1 MDQLEVR
8 KAGPIGETEKP
19 LDVCRTRLHLKH
31 LPLRKRISLAYA
43 QCLKHDTQG
52 PSTEPAK
59 TRSAALPTACVNH
72 ADHGRSN
79 SSICIVRPPAK
90 KPGAPTLGDRAQG
103 RLRCPLCSKRF
114 SQYKTH
120 KAHVQ
125 RHRQKDSGLYK
136 CPTCDKRLVQRSSLI
151 THLRIHTGER
161 PFPCEDCPARFSDR
175 SSYKKHR
182 RTHSGEK
189 PYQCAVCRKS
199 FSQSGN
205 LKRHTRKLHAS
216 SHEPSLENKAAM
228 STAIEATSTLLLIC
242 SATEDTADCFT
253 PL

>member
-1 MDQLEVR
+1 MQVLQVQLYTLLELP
-8 KAGPIGETEKP
+8 K
-19 LDVCRTRLHLKH
+19 LNLKH

-52 PSTEPAK
+52 PWPELAN
-59 TRSAALPTACVNH
+59 TRSAALPTARVNH
-72 ADHGRSN
+72 ADHGRTKP
-79 SSICIVRPPAK
+79 VK
-90 KPGAPTLGDRAQG
+90 KPGVPTPSDRAQG
-103 RLRCPLCSKRF
+103 RLRCSMCRKRF

-136 CPTCDKRLVQRSSLI
+136 CPSCDKRLVQRSSLN

-161 PFPCEDCPARFSDR
+161 PFP

-189 PYQCAVCRKS
+189 PYHCAVCRSS

-205 LKRHTRKLHAS
+205 LKRHTRALHAS
-216 SHEPSLENKAAM
+216 SP
-228 STAIEATSTLLLIC
+228 
-242 SATEDTADCFT
+242 
-253 PL
+253 P

>member
-1 MDQLEVR
+1 MKQ
-8 KAGPIGETEKP
+8 T
-19 LDVCRTRLHLKH
+19 TRLPRHC
-31 LPLRKRISLAYA
+31 LAMRLFALYINGGEQSKA
-43 QCLKHDTQG
+43 SASHVLIAAVTAVEKEDERAYVAAG
-52 PSTEPAK
+52 SAPKNAILS
-59 TRSAALPTACVNH
+59 SAAV
-72 ADHGRSN
+72 
-79 SSICIVRPPAK
+79 K
-90 KPGAPTLGDRAQG
+90 KPGAPTLSDRGQG

-114 SQYKTH
+114 SQHKTH

-125 RHRQKDSGLYK
+125 RHRQKDSGLFK
-136 CPTCDKRLVQRSSLI
+136 CPRCDKRLVQRSSLI

-161 PFPCEDCPARFSDR
+161 PFPCEDCPALFSDR

-189 PYQCAVCRKS
+189 PYQCAVCRRS

-216 SHEPSLENKAAM
+216 S
-228 STAIEATSTLLLIC
+228 
-242 SATEDTADCFT
+242 

>member
-1 MDQLEVR
+1 MCVCLVR
-8 KAGPIGETEKP
+8 P
-19 LDVCRTRLHLKH
+19 RRLHLKH

-52 PSTEPAK
+52 PSAEPTN

-72 ADHGRSN
+72 ADHGRTKA
-79 SSICIVRPPAK
+79 VK
-90 KPGAPTLGDRAQG
+90 KPGALTLSNRAQG
-103 RLRCPLCSKRF
+103 RLRCPLCSKHF

-125 RHRQKDSGLYK
+125 RHLQKDSGLFK
-136 CPTCDKRLVQRSSLI
+136 CPTCEKQLVQRSSLI

-161 PFPCEDCPARFSDR
+161 PFPCEDCPALFSDR

-216 SHEPSLENKAAM
+216 SP
-228 STAIEATSTLLLIC
+228 
-242 SATEDTADCFT
+242 
-253 PL
+253 P